1 MANTSLGRFK
11 KRFKESLFD
20 AKDGDFCH
28 LSKKRGDS
36 NRYIIRFLSN
46 GRLEKREADIS
57 SIDVIEY
64 KDISDIAVTG
74 NEEYWEQYLKILNR
88 LSPNIDQICDP
99 SILGLISQI
108 AVKLLPDKSRRPAIT
123 ELRKLYEQLDED
135 IPKILRNLFI
145 ASIEKLKHYDNK
157 EEPLYN
163 PNRPSKS
170 STPTRNT
177 PRLQRYFEEKQ
188 KENQSVE
195 IGGSVEYKY
204 LACELSP
211 LRTTKTISEDGT
223 TGKHSGSGGI
233 DIFCYNTKTRHPV
246 LIEYKSKNDKSLFF
260 ALIQLLTY
268 ASELATPN
276 QFYRMRNSWPNLDF
290 NEDNKLELC
299 IIYDDDERKG
309 KEIPFLKEI
318 CTELFNKEF
327 ERYISSP
334 ILFIK
339 NANNSGSN
347 INLECV
353 F

>member
-135 IPKILRNLFI
+135 IPKILRNLFL
-145 ASIEKLKHYDNK
+145 ASIKELKHYDNK
-157 EEPLYN
+157 DEPFCN
-163 PNRPSKS
+163 PDSPRVKTCTS
-170 STPTRNT
+170 TRNT
-177 PRLQRYFEEKQ
+177 QVLQYYFEKNE
-188 KENQSVE
+188 SVK
-195 IGGSVEYKY
+195 IQGKGGIIEYRY
-204 LACELSP
+204 IDRELSP

-233 DIFCYNTKTRHPV
+233 DIFCYNPETRHPV
-246 LIEYKSKNDKSLFF
+246 LIEYKSLKDKSLFF